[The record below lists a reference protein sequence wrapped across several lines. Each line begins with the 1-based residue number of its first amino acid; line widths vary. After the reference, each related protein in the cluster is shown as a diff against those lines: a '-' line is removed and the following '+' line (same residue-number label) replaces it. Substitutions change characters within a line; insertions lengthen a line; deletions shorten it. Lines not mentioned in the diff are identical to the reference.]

1 MPSGIVG
8 LHVYTFAIVL
18 VNLLFPYQAQRTCIK
33 HGGLDWRELRLVWSG
48 DHHGQADWPPAE
60 ILDLL
65 HVMAA
70 VQVIR

>member
-1 MPSGIVG
+1 VETITGK
-8 LHVYTFAIVL
+8 A
-18 VNLLFPYQAQRTCIK
+18 
-33 HGGLDWRELRLVWSG
+33 E
-48 DHHGQADWPPAE
+48 WPPAE

>member
-1 MPSGIVG
+1 MC
-8 LHVYTFAIVL
+8 T
-18 VNLLFPYQAQRTCIK
+18 LLRLSWLIYYCPIK
-33 HGGLDWRELRLVWSG
+33 HSGLDWRELRLVWSG